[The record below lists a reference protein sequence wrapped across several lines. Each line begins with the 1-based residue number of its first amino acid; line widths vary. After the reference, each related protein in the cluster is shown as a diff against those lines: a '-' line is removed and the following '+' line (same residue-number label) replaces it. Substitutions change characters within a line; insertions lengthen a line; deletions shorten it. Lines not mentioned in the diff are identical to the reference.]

1 MIQSRH
7 NDLKGINLPNK
18 MINIINERL
27 KEIRQEVMALVDNQ
41 KLSLTD
47 KNQFMQPLVEE
58 KKVLEHTLVYLE
70 KIKNTNYKGLC
81 HGG

>member
-1 MIQSRH
+1 M
-7 NDLKGINLPNK
+7 K
-18 MINIINERL
+18 MINIINNRL
-27 KEIRQEVMALVDNQ
+27 EELKVEVMALVDDT

-47 KNQFMQPLVEE
+47 KNQQMQPLVEE

-81 HGG
+81 GGG

>member
-1 MIQSRH
+1 M
-7 NDLKGINLPNK
+7 K
-18 MINIINERL
+18 MINIINERIEEL
-27 KEIRQEVMALVDNQ
+27 SSEVMKLVDNQ

-47 KNQFMQPLVEE
+47 KNQLMQPLVEE

>member
-1 MIQSRH
+1 M
-7 NDLKGINLPNK
+7 K

-27 KEIRQEVMALVDNQ
+27 DEISKEVMALVENQ

-47 KNQFMQPLVEE
+47 KNTLMQPLVEE

-70 KIKNTNYKGLC
+70 KIKNTDYRGLC
-81 HGG
+81 HGGGN